1 MKKGRIAVVVLVLV
15 AVALYA
21 AYRSIDVLVVYAF
34 EHYGPQILG
43 VPVKVHGA
51 HISVFDGTGRVEGID
66 IGNAPGYA
74 AAQAARVGEIRVA
87 LEPLTLKGPVVRVHE
102 LAVTNAAITYERGDG
117 PANLDVIRRHIRAY
131 VEGQA
136 APGAK
141 ASTGGASSPRHRYIL
156 GRISIRGVQVTVT
169 HPALQGQ
176 GITFELPEVELTDVG
191 KRQGGATAG
200 EVADA
205 VTSALEQ
212 KIAQRLLTRLDLL
225 RQGGVQGAIDALRGL
240 IRK

>member
-1 MKKGRIAVVVLVLV
+1 MKKRYIVAAALV
-15 AVALYA
+15 ASAIALYA
-21 AYRSIDVLVVYAF
+21 GYRAIDVLVVYAF
-34 EHYGPQILG
+34 EHYGPEILG

-51 HISVFDGTGRVEGID
+51 HISVFDGEGRVSGID
-66 IGNAPGYA
+66 IGNAPGFAVAYA
-74 AAQAARVGEIRVA
+74 VRVGEIRVA
-87 LEPLTLKGPVVRVHE
+87 LEPLTLRGPVVRVRE
-102 LAVTNAAITYERGDG
+102 LAVANASITYERGDG

-131 VEGQA
+131 VDGQQA
-136 APGAK
+136 AA
-141 ASTGGASSPRHRYIL
+141 GGAPREGSPQPRHRYIL
-156 GRISIRGVQVTVT
+156 DRITIRGVEVTVT
-169 HPALQGQ
+169 HPALHGQ

-191 KRQGGATAG
+191 KSRGGATAG

-205 VTSALEQ
+205 VTGALEQ